1 MELAFG
7 IILLVAAVF
16 LVAAVLMQHG
26 KSHGMSG
33 TITGGAETFFGS
45 GKGRTIDNIL
55 SKVTTVVAIVFC
67 VLVIVIFMLQGKVTG
82 TSSKPAGN
90 QETSQ
95 STESTE
101 TTESTESTD
110 STDSTED
117 HSDATDSS
125 EPTE

>member
-33 TITGGAETFFGS
+33 TISGGAETFFGS
-45 GKGRTIDNIL
+45 GKGRTIDSVL
-55 SKVTTVVAIVFC
+55 SKVTTIVAIVFC
-67 VLVIVIFMLQGKVTG
+67 ILVIVMFMFQGKITG
-82 TSSKPAGN
+82 TSSSKNPTED
-90 QETSQ
+90 ETQASQ

-101 TTESTESTD
+101 N
-110 STDSTED
+110 
-117 HSDATDSS
+117 TDSS
-125 EPTE
+125 EENADATENSETAE

>member
-55 SKVTTVVAIVFC
+55 SKVTTIVAVVFC
-67 VLVIVIFMLQGKVTG
+67 VLVIVMFMLQGTVKVTG
-82 TSSKPAGN
+82 PSSKPAGN

-95 STESTE
+95 GTESTE
-101 TTESTESTD
+101 TTESTE

>member
-1 MELAFG
+1 
-7 IILLVAAVF
+7 
-16 LVAAVLMQHG
+16 
-26 KSHGMSG
+26 MSG

-55 SKVTTVVAIVFC
+55 SKVTTIVAVVFC
-67 VLVIVIFMLQGKVTG
+67 VLVIVMFMLQGKVTG
-82 TSSKPAGN
+82 PSSKPAGN

-95 STESTE
+95 GTESTE
-101 TTESTESTD
+101 TTESTE

>member
-55 SKVTTVVAIVFC
+55 SKVTTIVAVVFC
-67 VLVIVIFMLQGKVTG
+67 VLVIVMFMLQGKVTG
-82 TSSKPAGN
+82 PSSKPAGN

-95 STESTE
+95 GTESTE
-101 TTESTESTD
+101 TTESTE